1 VNWATYNLAFFFGP
15 GLPLI
20 LGGAS
25 GPRATAELLLMPF
38 FFTPSDGGGIDDGV
52 GVPLAA
58 GVFEADSDGLS
69 PCELAATGMVFD
81 TVGED
86 ESLEGDSSLTSDSD
100 PTVARL
106 LGDSFNVTSSD
117 VFDDFRRTVEAVAGC
132 LAEGI
137 VRIAMGGEEDGGRLR
152 CRSQVGESAG
162 LRRREAHHP
171 GRGSEKGRVWA
182 VRDYFCCEY
191 VSGSGDAIE

>member
-1 VNWATYNLAFFFGP
+1 
-15 GLPLI
+15 
-20 LGGAS
+20 
-25 GPRATAELLLMPF
+25 MPF

-86 ESLEGDSSLTSDSD
+86 ESLEGDSSFTSDSD

-132 LAEGI
+132 LAAAI
-137 VRIAMGGEEDGGRLR
+137 VRIAIGGRRTGGRLR
-152 CRSQVGESAG
+152 CRSQVGERAG

-171 GRGSEKGRVWA
+171 ARGARRV
-182 VRDYFCCEY
+182 VCGLCGDYLLRVY
-191 VSGSGDAIE
+191 VTGSGDAIE